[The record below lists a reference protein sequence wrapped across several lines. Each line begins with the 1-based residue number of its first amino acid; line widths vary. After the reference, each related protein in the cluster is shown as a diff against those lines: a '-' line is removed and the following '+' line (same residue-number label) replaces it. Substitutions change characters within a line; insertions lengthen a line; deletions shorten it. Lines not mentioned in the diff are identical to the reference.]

1 MRETRPAAPMVVRL
15 DRDQLPRIRALL
27 AQSGLSPEGL
37 EADHV
42 LLFVTPDGE
51 APSGCAAVEV
61 FGETG
66 LLRSVAVAPARRGVG
81 LGRALV
87 AEAEEEARREGVRML
102 YLLTETAE
110 DFFAALGYRVVG
122 REGLPG
128 AVERSGQFK
137 TMCPASAVVMTRDL

>member
-1 MRETRPAAPMVVRL
+1 
-15 DRDQLPRIRALL
+15 
-27 AQSGLSPEGL
+27 
-37 EADHV
+37 
-42 LLFVTPDGE
+42 
-51 APSGCAAVEV
+51 VEV
-61 FGETG
+61 LGETG
-66 LLRSVAVAPARRGVG
+66 LLRSVAVAPARRGLG

-110 DFFAALGYRVVG
+110 DYFAALGYRAVG

-128 AVERSGQFK
+128 AIVRSGQFT